1 MCGCQNNTY
10 IICMCIYQLT
20 LLSLFAATTTRTRG
34 DVSQNSPHEIKGDT
48 GCRSRDPLSTMH
60 QHTPMNE
67 SCGDEP
73 NDRIGVFQQIGRRV
87 VKHWY
92 SFVDNP
98 FGFGKVIGYS
108 RLYTCTHTHTHKE
121 DNQQK
126 ATRRIKGG
134 RAMREK
140 QTSPFGEK
148 ARVADT
154 LLPASFG
161 GVTLR
166 M

>member
-1 MCGCQNNTY
+1 MCVWVSKQYIYNMYVYISADAVESFCSNNNKNKGGR
-10 IICMCIYQLT
+10 
-20 LLSLFAATTTRTRG
+20 LS
-34 DVSQNSPHEIKGDT
+34 NSPHEIKGDT

-126 ATRRIKGG
+126 SDKKNQG
-134 RAMREK
+134 RKSHA
-140 QTSPFGEK
+140 
-148 ARVADT
+148 
-154 LLPASFG
+154 
-161 GVTLR
+161 
-166 M
+166 